1 MKSEHTGIKR
11 ILRAFG
17 YSWNGLVST
26 FKTEAA
32 FRQDLVLC
40 VGGIALQFFIDVPT
54 VHRIIMLFSLT
65 FIILAELINTAL
77 ETVIDRIGAEYN
89 SMSGRVKDIG
99 SAVVMLTIIS
109 VVVLWICLIV
119 L

>member
-1 MKSEHTGIKR
+1 MKSEHTGINR

-32 FRQDLVLC
+32 FRQDLMLC

-54 VHRIIMLFSLT
+54 LHRIIMLFSLT

-89 SMSGRVKDIG
+89 PMSGRVKDIG